1 MNQIS
6 HCTQQNLTTQAWPF
20 LSFTIT
26 SYHTP
31 SPGHTTSFI
40 SLESRVFSFFNF
52 GSRNK
57 DHFCLFVMFFLLPLL
72 SDSLLPSNSSSPLRT
87 LNLFFIP
94 QPKGSFWN
102 HTAPMLKILPKL
114 PITFRKNIHFMFLWG
129 GCTIPVTWCL
139 PILHLH
145 LSTLSYLPSLPLLYH
160 SHIDLSLL
168 PKAAILFSGLPWI
181 PLPSIQE

>member
-6 HCTQQNLTTQAWPF
+6 RCTQQNLTTQAWPF

-31 SPGHTTSFI
+31 SPGHATSFI
-40 SLESRVFSFFNF
+40 SLESRVSSFFNF

-72 SDSLLPSNSSSPLRT
+72 SDSPLPSSSSSPLHT

-114 PITFRKNIHFMFLWG
+114 PITFRKNTHFMFLWG

-139 PILHLH
+139 PISASSSLNTELPAQPASP
-145 LSTLSYLPSLPLLYH
+145 LSQSRWFISATQGSH
-160 SHIDLSLL
+160 SVL
-168 PKAAILFSGLPWI
+168 WTYMI